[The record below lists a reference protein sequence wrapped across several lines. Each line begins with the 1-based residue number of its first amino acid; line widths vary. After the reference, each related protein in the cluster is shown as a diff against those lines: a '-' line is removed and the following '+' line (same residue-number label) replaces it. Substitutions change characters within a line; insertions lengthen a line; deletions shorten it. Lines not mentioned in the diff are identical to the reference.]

1 MTHRAVRR
9 ALAIV
14 PKIADDKSV
23 TMSAVLKVRP
33 GGDAFS
39 GQHACDMMIKSQ
51 VHQWL
56 NLRQADS
63 QSVCRRGL
71 NGLGLQGLWLCEPL
85 DGAPLR

>member
-1 MTHRAVRR
+1 MTHRAIRR

-56 NLRQADS
+56 NLRQADL
-63 QSVCRRGL
+63 QSVCHDL
-71 NGLGLQGLWLCEPL
+71 DMQGLWLREPV